1 MGWRMAVRHKQSRVF
16 LSSVSLPAPSKTRR
30 QTGPLASLT
39 TNFDFFVLLDEE
51 LGFPENKPI

>member
-1 MGWRMAVRHKQSRVF
+1 
-16 LSSVSLPAPSKTRR
+16 
-30 QTGPLASLT
+30 LASLT